1 MSFDL
6 RHIFNIEV
14 AAIATIV
21 LSVALIFCVL
31 GLSTYFLV
39 SPRAG
44 RFNKHLTFLR
54 ETYRLARAD

>member
-1 MSFDL
+1 MP
-6 RHIFNIEV
+6 FNPKRAFKIEV
-14 AAIATIV
+14 VGIATVV

-54 ETYRLARAD
+54 ETYTIASAD